1 MSEPHTANSCAT
13 TCWLMVV
20 LTFGSRL
27 MWRIDFGR
35 TLCGQPGCNGVVSDF
50 VSVTLLNYMLIGIT
64 PLPFVIF
71 LGLQMFVFGIIHEGR
86 VVLNPQRTGLG
97 LEDVLDLRGKLPV
110 LAKLL
115 SRLRAC
121 LPSVRHKVACKWYRK
136 AQARYSL

>member
-1 MSEPHTANSCAT
+1 
-13 TCWLMVV
+13 
-20 LTFGSRL
+20 
-27 MWRIDFGR
+27 MWRIDSGR
-35 TLCGQPGCNGVVSDF
+35 TPCGQPGCDGVVSDF

-64 PLPFVIF
+64 PLPFIIF

-86 VVLNPQRTGLG
+86 VVLNPERTELG
-97 LEDVLDLRGKLPV
+97 LEDVRDLRGKLPV

-115 SRLRAC
+115 SRFRAC